1 MAGFLG
7 ALVEDVRL
15 FIEDCVKALKQEHG
29 KEKEAVL
36 ILDSVEHIRGTSVNA
51 DQVQSSVET
60 LFATHAENLHL
71 PNLQVVYTV
80 PPYLKVR
87 YSNLSALY
95 EPGGVQVLP
104 AIKIRDRTDR
114 SPVQHGLD
122 VMERVLNARGDWM
135 RLLGLRSKLDR
146 ISLCSGGHLRDFLRI
161 IAEVIRRADQ
171 LPVEEA
177 TLNSAINQVKM
188 EFLPIAD
195 ADAEWLARIAETH
208 EAALAD
214 IRQLPDFARFLDTHM
229 ALCYRNGNEWFDVHP
244 LIRPEVLDQAMR
256 AKKPK
261 RAKKTPMAT
270 HGLQQSDP

>member
-15 FIEDCVKALKQEHG
+15 FIEDCVKALKQENG
-29 KEKEAVL
+29 KEREAVL

-71 PNLQVVYTV
+71 PNLHVVYTV

-114 SPVQHGLD
+114 SPVQRGLD
-122 VMERVLNARGDWM
+122 VMERVLKARGDWM
-135 RLLGLRSKLDR
+135 RLLGSRGNLDQ
-146 ISLCSGGHLRDFLRI
+146 ISLYSGGHLRDFLRI

-214 IRQLPDFARFLDTHM
+214 IRQLPDLARFLDTHM

-256 AKKPK
+256 TKKPK
-261 RAKKTPMAT
+261 RARKAPVAV
-270 HGLQQSDP
+270 HGLQQSDQ

>member
-1 MAGFLG
+1 
-7 ALVEDVRL
+7 
-15 FIEDCVKALKQEHG
+15 
-29 KEKEAVL
+29 
-36 ILDSVEHIRGTSVNA
+36 
-51 DQVQSSVET
+51 
-60 LFATHAENLHL
+60 
-71 PNLQVVYTV
+71 
-80 PPYLKVR
+80 
-87 YSNLSALY
+87 
-95 EPGGVQVLP
+95 
-104 AIKIRDRTDR
+104 
-114 SPVQHGLD
+114 
-122 VMERVLNARGDWM
+122 MERVLNARGDWM

-177 TLNSAINQVKM
+177 TLDSAINQVKM
-188 EFLPIAD
+188 ELLPIAE

-214 IRQLPDFARFLDTHM
+214 ISKLPDLARFLDTHM

-244 LIRPEVLDQAMR
+244 LIRREVIDQAMR

-261 RAKKTPMAT
+261 RATKAPVAT